1 MRVDNIEV
9 NKTDPNITSKGSF
22 LGSSKNFDLEKYLH
36 YEEEGQSIKRTNPYK
51 AIDLKN
57 LD

>member
-9 NKTDPNITSKGSF
+9 NKTDPSVTSKGSF

-36 YEEEGQSIKRTNPYK
+36 YEEEGQSIKRTNP
-51 AIDLKN
+51 
-57 LD
+57 